1 MEKKQTAVEWFY
13 TNLKNYK
20 SLDLNDKLI
29 QDLYKKA
36 IQMEQ
41 EQIVEAYYM
50 GDRYSCCGCYDS
62 STEEEAADY
71 YNEIYLGIKK
81 EEKC

>member
-1 MEKKQTAVEWFY
+1 MEKKQTAVEWVEKQL
-13 TNLKNYK
+13 NLVREKGD
-20 SLDLNDKLI
+20 DLIWRYAK
-29 QDLYKKA
+29 
-36 IQMEQ
+36 QMEK
-41 EQIVEAYYM
+41 EQIEDAYYM

-81 EEKC
+81 EEEC